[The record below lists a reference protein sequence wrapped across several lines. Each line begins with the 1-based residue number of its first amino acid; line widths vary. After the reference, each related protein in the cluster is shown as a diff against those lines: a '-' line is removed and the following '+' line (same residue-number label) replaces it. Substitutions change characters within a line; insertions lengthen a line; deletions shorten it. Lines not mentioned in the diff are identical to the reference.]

1 MLRNMSVNADYF
13 APLARAVAS
22 MDRDAYAARFAVYDR
37 EHKALL
43 RRLATAEEPCSDDD
57 VAREEQAFRDAIRR
71 IEFADEAEVD
81 DQPTLVPQ
89 DEPDEEA
96 PPVPPPRRAPWTEL
110 RPSDL
115 RPSDLLSPDL
125 RAPDL
130 RSPDLRPREAR
141 PPDVRPADVRP
152 PEVRPPDLRPLEARA
167 PEPETFDVA
176 SLPGIDGLE
185 PEIAVEPHV
194 QLTDLQ
200 LSEPRS
206 LARRVGERLVLAVLF
221 LAAAGA
227 FVWMVDANPEATHA
241 TGVSSAVE
249 PAAAPAATNDM
260 SEAKTQPNWLTPE
273 IFYVPPSLASSAP
286 ASGAGPALASAPR
299 DIPLPVPR
307 PER

>member
-1 MLRNMSVNADYF
+1 MPRSNLLRSNMLRNMSVNADYF
-13 APLARAVAS
+13 ASLARAVGS

-71 IEFADEAEVD
+71 IEFADEAEAD

-89 DEPDEEA
+89 DEPDQEA
-96 PPVPPPRRAPWTEL
+96 PRRPPWWMEV

-115 RPSDLLSPDL
+115 RSADLP
-125 RAPDL
+125 PQE
-130 RSPDLRPREAR
+130 PR
-141 PPDVRPADVRP
+141 PPGPGPLDVHPL
-152 PEVRPPDLRPLEARA
+152 EVRPPDLRPLEAPP
-167 PEPETFDVA
+167 PEPDRFDVA
-176 SLPGIDGLE
+176 NSSSIDSPEPGR
-185 PEIAVEPHV
+185 AVEPDV
-194 QLTDLQ
+194 QITDLRI
-200 LSEPRS
+200 SEPRS

-221 LAAAGA
+221 LVAAGA
-227 FVWMVDANPEATHA
+227 FVWMVDADPKATRS

-249 PAAAPAATNDM
+249 PAVPTATSNTG
-260 SEAKTQPNWLTPE
+260 EAKTQPDWLTPG
-273 IFYVPPSLASSAP
+273 IFYVPPNLPTSAP
-286 ASGAGPALASAPR
+286 ASPSTAGSALASAPR